1 MSRPLEHPLHYSS
14 LPRKHLQL
22 IGMRCWSKYMMYHCC
37 NEGMSALKGSGSRLE
52 YGHVA
57 SRLTGC
63 VVTTLY
69 STVRRSRLGLHLG
82 EQDAKGGEDEG
93 KVGAETQHGSPLFC

>member
-22 IGMRCWSKYMMYHCC
+22 IGMRRRCKYMMYHCFD
-37 NEGMSALKGSGSRLE
+37 EGMSALNGSRSGLK

-57 SRLTGC
+57 SLLIG
-63 VVTTLY
+63 TLY